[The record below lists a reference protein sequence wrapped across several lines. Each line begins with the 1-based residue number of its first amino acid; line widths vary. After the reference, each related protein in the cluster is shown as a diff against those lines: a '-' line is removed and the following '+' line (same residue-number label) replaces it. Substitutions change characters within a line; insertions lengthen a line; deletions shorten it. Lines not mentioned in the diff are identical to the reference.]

1 MPSSTENYFKAKIT
15 SRGYHVFK
23 ETTWNNVKEGDSVK
37 VDLENNKLSKNVDPY
52 ACGICAKNQFH
63 NSWKTVEHIPRE
75 SSRHVYYFIKTEGG
89 FVNGS
94 VISTK
99 HRPSPL
105 PSDGMKIPLLL
116 KCSFLEQK
124 AF

>member
-1 MPSSTENYFKAKIT
+1 MPSSTENSFNAKVT

-63 NSWKTVEHIPRE
+63 NSWKTVEHIPIE
-75 SSRHVYYFIKTEGG
+75 SSRHVCYFIKTEGG
-89 FVNGS
+89 FANGS

-99 HRPSPL
+99 HRPSPI
-105 PSDGMKIPLLL
+105 PSDGMEIPLL
-116 KCSFLEQK
+116 KFSSLEQK